1 MIRSVSC
8 LRYNEKIINYFTK
21 NKFSGKFEENKNIY
35 KSLVG
40 KASCGDVLKLEVKI
54 EDEIIKDAK
63 YKVFGCGSA
72 IASSELL
79 CELLINKNINEIN
92 IDNKVISSKLNLP
105 PIKIHCS
112 VLAEEALEKIIT
124 DYKNKKN

>member
-1 MIRSVSC
+1 MFKSIFC
-8 LRYNEKIINYFTK
+8 LRYNNKIINYFTK
-21 NKFSGKFEENKNIY
+21 NEFSGKFNDSKNVY

-112 VLAEEALEKIIT
+112 VLAEEAIEKIIAE
-124 DYKNKKN
+124 YKKN